1 MTGAFGVAAAI
12 LLLGLVAAGLWVTW
26 RRPFVGI
33 GLLVA
38 GMAFHNFV
46 IMWLLR
52 LGTPHVLVRAVQG
65 WKELILFLLTLI
77 AVSRVVQQRNEV
89 QFRRLLPADWI
100 AIGLA
105 TLTVI
110 YLVMPQ
116 SVLHSGANLSQR
128 LIGFRVLFLIPLLY
142 FLGRALG
149 APSDRERLAV
159 VWLTLGAAGVVT
171 LFGIFE
177 LFLIPTRVWLDWGI
191 NQYTAFLGFTYQ
203 GPAGLPENF
212 FLTLSDGTLIRRMVS
227 TYISPL
233 GIAYT
238 ALLLFPMAIAVID
251 RRVPQE
257 TARWIA
263 MLTTLII
270 VGVALSLTRL
280 ALFGLVGEAGLLFLV
295 LRRAWILSL
304 VPVLA
309 VAAALALFP
318 YTTIAPAV
326 DQNLG
331 IVSRGSLHW
340 SLSNDSSAHE
350 HYGYLVQDL
359 NFDLHHPLGL
369 GTGASTIRY
378 GKLVGTGESAVLGV
392 FGDLGIVGGLLYVAL
407 YVLGIWYGWRTLRMT
422 RKASLEEA
430 MPLIAFVGG
439 LGLFPITMTSD
450 VWGDL
455 SVTFLFW
462 WAVGATASL
471 STRAIRLAPREAWE
485 KPAARRAA

>member
-1 MTGAFGVAAAI
+1 MTGAIGIALGVG
-12 LLLGLVAAGLWVTW
+12 LLGLVAAGLWVTW

-46 IMWLLR
+46 IMSLLR
-52 LGTPHVLVRAVQG
+52 LGTPHVLVKAVQG
-65 WKELILFLLTLI
+65 WKELILFLLAVV
-77 AVSRVVQQRNEV
+77 AVSRLLQQRREV
-89 QFRRLLPADWI
+89 QFRRLIASDWI
-100 AIGLA
+100 ALGFA
-105 TLTVI
+105 ALTVV
-110 YLVMPQ
+110 YFLMPQ
-116 SVLHSGANLSQR
+116 SILHSDANLSQR
-128 LIGFRVLFLIPLLY
+128 LVGFRILLVIPVLY

-149 APSDRERLAV
+149 AASDRDRLAV
-159 VWLTLGAAGVVT
+159 VWLSLGAAGVVT

-177 LFLIPTRVWLDWGI
+177 LFLIPTRMWLDWGI
-191 NQYTAFLGFTYQ
+191 NEYTAFLGFAYQ

-238 ALLLFPMAIAVID
+238 SLLLFPMAIAVID

-263 MLTTLII
+263 MLTTLIL
-270 VGVALSLTRL
+270 VGVVLSLTRL
-280 ALFGLVGEAGLLFLV
+280 ALFGLAGEAVLLFLV
-295 LRRAWILSL
+295 LRRGWILGL
-304 VPVLA
+304 VPVIG
-309 VAAALALFP
+309 VAAALAIFP

-326 DQNLG
+326 DRNLG
-331 IVSRGSLHW
+331 IVQRGGLHW
-340 SLSNDSSAHE
+340 SLATDSSAHE

-378 GKLVGTGESAVLGV
+378 GKSVGTGESAVLGM

-407 YVLGIWYGWRTLRMT
+407 YGLGIWYGWRTLRMT
-422 RKASLEEA
+422 RKASLEEV

-471 STRAIRLAPREAWE
+471 STRAIRLAPREVWE
-485 KPAARRAA
+485 KPAERRAA

>member
-1 MTGAFGVAAAI
+1 MTAAVGVLLAV

-33 GLLVA
+33 GFLVA

-46 IMWLLR
+46 IMWLLH

-65 WKELILFLLTLI
+65 WKELILFLLAVIAVTRVLQLRQHVEFRKLI
-77 AVSRVVQQRNEV
+77 AS
-89 QFRRLLPADWI
+89 DWI
-100 AIGLA
+100 ALA
-105 TLTVI
+105 FAFLTI
-110 YLVMPQ
+110 AYFLLPQ
-116 SVLHSGANLSQR
+116 SVTHSGANLSQR
-128 LIGFRVLFLIPLLY
+128 LVGFRILFLIPLLY

-159 VWLTLGAAGVVT
+159 VWLSLGAAGVVS

-177 LFLIPTRVWLDWGI
+177 LFLLPTRVWLDWGI
-191 NQYTAFLGFTYQ
+191 NQYNSFLGFKYQ

-212 FLTLSDGTLIRRMVS
+212 FLTLPDGTLIRRMVS
-227 TYISPL
+227 TYMSPL

-238 ALLLFPMAIAVID
+238 ALLLFPMAIAVMD
-251 RRVPQE
+251 RRVPQQ
-257 TARWIA
+257 TVRWIA
-263 MLTTLII
+263 MLTTLIV

-280 ALFGLVGEAGLLFLV
+280 ALFGLVGESVLLFLV
-295 LRRAWILSL
+295 LRRGWIVGL
-304 VPVLA
+304 VPV
-309 VAAALALFP
+309 VVIAAALALFP

-331 IVSRGSLHW
+331 IVSRGNLHW
-340 SLSNDSSAHE
+340 NLANDSSAHE
-350 HYGYLVQDL
+350 HYGYLIQDVK
-359 NFDLHHPLGL
+359 FDLHHPLGL

-392 FGDLGIVGGLLYVAL
+392 FGDLGLVGGGLYLAL
-407 YVLGIWYGWRTLRMT
+407 YGFGIWYGWRTLRMT
-422 RKASLEEA
+422 RKASLEEV

-455 SVTFLFW
+455 SVTLLFW

-485 KPAARRAA
+485 KPAARVAA

>member
-1 MTGAFGVAAAI
+1 MTAAI
-12 LLLGLVAAGLWVTW
+12 GVLLAVLLLGLVAAGLWVTW
-26 RRPFVGI
+26 RRPFVAI

-46 IMWLLR
+46 VMWLLQ

-65 WKELILFLLTLI
+65 WKELILFLLAVI
-77 AVSRVVQQRNEV
+77 AVTRIAQLRQFE
-89 QFRRLLPADWI
+89 FRRLIPSDWI
-100 AIGLA
+100 ALA
-105 TLTVI
+105 FAFITVA
-110 YLVMPQ
+110 YFLLPQ
-116 SVLHSGANLSQR
+116 SVTHSGANISQR
-128 LIGFRVLFLIPLLY
+128 LVGFRILFLIPLLY

-149 APSDRERLAV
+149 APNDRDRLAV
-159 VWLTLGAAGVVT
+159 VWLSLGAAGVVT

-177 LFLIPTRVWLDWGI
+177 LFLLPTRVWLDWGI
-191 NQYTAFLGFTYQ
+191 NQYSAFLGFKYQ

-227 TYISPL
+227 TYMSPL

-238 ALLLFPMAIAVID
+238 ALLLFPMAVAVMD
-251 RRVPQE
+251 RRVPQQ

-263 MLTTLII
+263 MLTTLIVI
-270 VGVALSLTRL
+270 GVALSLTRL
-280 ALFGLVGEAGLLFLV
+280 ALFGLVGEAVLLFLV
-295 LRRAWILSL
+295 LRRAWILGL
-304 VPVLA
+304 IPVLGI
-309 VAAALALFP
+309 AAALALFP

-331 IVSRGSLHW
+331 LVSRGGIHW
-340 SLSNDSSAHE
+340 NLANDSSARE
-350 HYGYLVQDL
+350 HYGYLIQDL
-359 NFDLHHPLGL
+359 KFDLHHPMGL

-392 FGDLGIVGGLLYVAL
+392 FGDLGLVGGGLYLGL
-407 YVLGIWYGWRTLRMT
+407 YALGIFYGWKALRMT
-422 RKASLEEA
+422 RKGSLEEV

-455 SVTFLFW
+455 SVTLLFW

-471 STRAIRLAPREAWE
+471 STRAIRLAPREVWE
-485 KPAARRAA
+485 KPAVRRAA